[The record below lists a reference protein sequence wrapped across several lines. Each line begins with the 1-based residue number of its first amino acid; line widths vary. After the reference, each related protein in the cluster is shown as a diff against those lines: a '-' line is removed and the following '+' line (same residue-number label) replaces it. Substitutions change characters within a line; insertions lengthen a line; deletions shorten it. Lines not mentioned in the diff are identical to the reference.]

1 MILFEIGGML
11 VVAVVRGDVGQSWA
25 LYNLTCDV
33 KVLSPLHNDSSSILF
48 YFNVFAPFS
57 RVSYT
62 YRCANARPAVVYFI
76 FPCYRQRWVFPVLM
90 MSLIM
95 KLDPPAAL
103 NDASVDAWR
112 SKTSEYA
119 ARLRMRF
126 LLIV

>member
-11 VVAVVRGDVGQSWA
+11 VVAVVGGDVGQSWA

-33 KVLSPLHNDSSSILF
+33 KVLNPLHNDPSSILF
-48 YFNVFAPFS
+48 YFNAFALFF

-62 YRCANARPAVVYFI
+62 YQCANARPVVVYSI
-76 FPCYRQRWVFPVLM
+76 SPSYRQRWVFPVLT

-119 ARLRMRF
+119 ARLRTRF